1 MKRLAYTCT
10 CTSLMMSVSRENS
23 FCCTW
28 VFFLSICNTML
39 NWLFFLFCFC
49 FYFVCANIIY
59 IRMITFDRKDVVGVF
74 WSDKSKNCL
83 LLVDGSRGRLLGKK
97 EDIYDVVWEK
107 KIKCVLEKKIID
119 DYVVFYRFRREIL
132 ALQSENYALEKQL
145 YSYQKSIART
155 HSRGQSES
163 EDYPPDR
170 NHYHR
175 WNFRNTT
182 TSRKSF
188 QYSIVQHQMDS
199 PVSVQASS
207 ARRGR
212 QSNGN
217 W

>member
-1 MKRLAYTCT
+1 
-10 CTSLMMSVSRENS
+10 MMSVSRENS

-119 DYVVFYRFRREIL
+119 DYVVFL
-132 ALQSENYALEKQL
+132 
-145 YSYQKSIART
+145 
-155 HSRGQSES
+155 
-163 EDYPPDR
+163 
-170 NHYHR
+170 
-175 WNFRNTT
+175 
-182 TSRKSF
+182 SF
-188 QYSIVQHQMDS
+188 QARDTCPPVGELRPGETAIQLPEVDS
-199 PVSVQASS
+199 PDPLPGSV
-207 ARRGR
+207 RVRGLPPGPEPLSPLKFPEHYN
-212 QSNGN
+212 Q
-217 W
+217 

>member
-1 MKRLAYTCT
+1 MKSLAYT

-74 WSDKSKNCL
+74 WSDKSKNFL

-119 DYVVFYRFRREIL
+119 DYVVFFIVSGARYLPSSRRTTPWR
-132 ALQSENYALEKQL
+132 N
-145 YSYQKSIART
+145 SYTATR
-155 HSRGQSES
+155 SR
-163 EDYPPDR
+163 
-170 NHYHR
+170 
-175 WNFRNTT
+175 
-182 TSRKSF
+182 
-188 QYSIVQHQMDS
+188 
-199 PVSVQASS
+199 
-207 ARRGR
+207 
-212 QSNGN
+212 
-217 W
+217 